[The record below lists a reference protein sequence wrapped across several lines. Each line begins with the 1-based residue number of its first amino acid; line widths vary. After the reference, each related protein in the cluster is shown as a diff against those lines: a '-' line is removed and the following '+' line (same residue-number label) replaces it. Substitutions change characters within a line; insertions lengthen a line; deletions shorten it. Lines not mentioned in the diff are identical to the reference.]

1 MVIDE
6 RGQTPGSDPIGET
19 PAAYNWFFPKARTH
33 MRSFLPLL
41 ACLTFAIAA
50 PANAQTPEPPAP
62 LLPAPPAIAAKS
74 WLLLDFQTGQ
84 ALVSRE
90 PDLRIEPASLT
101 KVMTAWL
108 VFDALKQKRITLDQ
122 VVPVSEKA
130 WKAEGSRMFIEPRK
144 PVTVDE
150 LLKGMIVQSGNDATI
165 ALAEAVAGSE
175 EAFADLM
182 NRQAARMGLAGT
194 RFVNATGLPSPQ
206 HYSTARDLGV
216 LASALIR
223 DFPEYFPLYSLR
235 EYRYNK
241 FTQYNRNLLLG
252 RDPTV
257 DGLKTGFHKSAGYC
271 LIATAKRE
279 PRRLVS
285 VVVGTASEQ
294 ARAQESQKLLNY
306 GFQFYDTVRL
316 YQKGQSVATLPVYK
330 GARDELKAGFA
341 EDFHM
346 SVPRGMADRLKA
358 NLSSTQPL
366 LAPVAA
372 GQKVGT
378 LSLTLDGKPAGEYPV
393 VALEA
398 IGIANVFGRAWDTI
412 RLWLK

>member
-1 MVIDE
+1 MT
-6 RGQTPGSDPIGET
+6 G
-19 PAAYNWFFPKARTH
+19 AAYNWFLNHLRVPDP
-33 MRSFLPLL
+33 MRRILPLL
-41 ACLTFAIAA
+41 AGLSLLPFLSAQAA
-50 PANAQTPEPPAP
+50 LAQSPAP
-62 LLPAPPAIAAKS
+62 LLPVPPAIAAKA
-74 WLLLDFQTGQ
+74 WVLLDFRAGQT
-84 ALVSRE
+84 LLSRD

-108 VFDALKQKRITLDQ
+108 VFDALKQKRITLAQ

-130 WKAEGSRMFIEPRK
+130 SKTEGSRTFIDPRK

-165 ALAEAVAGSE
+165 ALAELVAGSE

-182 NRQAARMGLAGT
+182 NRQAGRLGLGGT
-194 RFVNATGLPSPQ
+194 HFVNATGLPDPR
-206 HYSTARDLGV
+206 HYSTARDLGI

-235 EYRYNK
+235 EYRYNNI
-241 FTQYNRNLLLG
+241 TQYNRNLLLG

-257 DGLKTGFHKSAGYC
+257 DGLKTGFHESAGYC
-271 LIATAKRE
+271 LIATAKRG
-279 PRRLVS
+279 PRRLLS
-285 VVVGTASEQ
+285 VVLGTASEQ

-316 YQKGQSVATLPVYK
+316 YQKGQAVARLPVYK
-330 GARDELKAGFA
+330 GARDELQAGFL
-341 EDFHM
+341 EDFHL

-358 NLSSTQPL
+358 NLTSLQPL
-366 LAPVAA
+366 LAPVSA
-372 GQKVGT
+372 GQQVGT
-378 LSLTLDGKPAGEYPV
+378 LSVTLDGKPVGEYPV

-398 IGIANVFGRAWDTI
+398 MGMANLFGRTWDSM
-412 RLWLK
+412 RLWFK